1 MNNSYILKEGK
12 KMLTK
17 IVVKTGDINKMFK
30 EIQEH
35 MEAINILVWKMNK
48 MGINI
53 VVDIDEEKAGTKECQ
68 PKE

>member
-17 IVVKTGDINKMFK
+17 IVVKTGDINEMFK

-53 VVDIDEEKAGTKECQ
+53 VVDMDEEKAGTKECQ

>member
-1 MNNSYILKEGK
+1 
-12 KMLTK
+12 MLTK

-35 MEAINILVWKMNK
+35 MEAINLLVWDMKK

-53 VVDIDEEKAGTKECQ
+53 VVDIDEEKAGTEECQ

>member
-17 IVVKTGDINKMFK
+17 IVVKTGDINEMFK

>member
-1 MNNSYILKEGK
+1 
-12 KMLTK
+12 MLTK
-17 IVVKTGDINKMFK
+17 IVVKTGDINEMFK